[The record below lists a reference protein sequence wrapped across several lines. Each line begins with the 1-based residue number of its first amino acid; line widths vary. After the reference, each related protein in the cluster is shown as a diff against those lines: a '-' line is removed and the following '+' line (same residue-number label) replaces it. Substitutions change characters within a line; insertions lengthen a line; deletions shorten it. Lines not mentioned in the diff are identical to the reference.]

1 VIYLGISDN
10 HLFCAQWTNNN
21 EKYLLSN
28 ISYKPLQKSLK
39 DPDRTVNEIV
49 SDINGTLQLIR
60 ENISFE
66 GQKVY
71 VTVPD
76 SYCNTSLVSL
86 DKDMTD
92 NDGWEFAKWTIDQRW
107 PTTESV
113 EYFGRSFSEKS
124 NKVFAIRV
132 PTTFR
137 DPLKLAIQEIGAE
150 TIWMGT
156 ESSVFFGLNPNIGN
170 TVFNVD
176 KNGYTY
182 YSYTKNIF
190 QSGFARF
197 YKNEWKI
204 EPFNGS
210 SSPKEAFKG
219 MLLTAG
225 KLSYRR
231 KQHFND
237 LRIKQLEALSG
248 LDVEADLIPKDVN
261 ESNLYVLTA
270 LVQGTVNGVAINF
283 FDQPGL
289 QEYNYGKE
297 IDSVETS
304 KNKSENNL
312 SSSKERVKKKERKF
326 LQFFLYIFF
335 FSVIGTVLTFN
346 NKPEVF
352 DNLLLTSKE
361 KSNQLL
367 NDFTNSILSYFDQ
380 PLDEPLE
387 ETYDESTLSDV
398 ILDNNKKI
406 FNPDHLLSSQSLIA
420 SVLNTFTLTQNNN
433 LLLLSI
439 SSGTLNL
446 EFLDIKTHSVSIDSL
461 GDILNYS
468 LRQVAGQDQYKHGF
482 LINYPSINTEN
493 KTFSNLTV
501 DGLESFVNNLDDS
514 TIKTLKQTQSGKDRK
529 TPVIVRI
536 LGGDNIKLMLEYL
549 STYGNNSSLD
559 KFVYKKFNDETNE
572 SAIYYIAVHDQ
583 PDFSTKN

>member
-1 VIYLGISDN
+1 MIYLGISDS
-10 HLFCAQWTNNN
+10 HLFCAQWTENN

-28 ISYKPLQKSLK
+28 VSYKPLQKSLK

-107 PTTESV
+107 PTAESV

-124 NKVFAIRV
+124 NQVFAIRV

-137 DPLKLAIQEIGAE
+137 EPLKLAIQEIGAE
-150 TIWMGT
+150 TTWMGT

-190 QSGFARF
+190 QNGFARF
-197 YKNEWKI
+197 YKNEWKL
-204 EPFNGS
+204 ESCNGS
-210 SSPKEAFKG
+210 SSAKDAFKG
-219 MLLTAG
+219 MLINTG

-248 LDVEADLIPKDVN
+248 IDVEANIIPKNVN
-261 ESNLYVLTA
+261 ENNLYVLTA
-270 LVQGTVNGVAINF
+270 LVQGSVNGVAINF
-283 FDQPGL
+283 FDQPGV
-289 QEYNYGKE
+289 QEYNYDKE
-297 IDSVETS
+297 KASIVPR
-304 KNKSENNL
+304 KNKSENEKL
-312 SSSKERVKKKERKF
+312 SSKVRVQKKERKF

-335 FSVIGTVLTFN
+335 FAVIGSVLTFN
-346 NKPEVF
+346 SRPELF
-352 DNLLLTSKE
+352 DNILLSTKE
-361 KSNQLL
+361 KTDQVL
-367 NDFTNSILSYFDQ
+367 NDFSNSVLNYFDS
-380 PLDEPLE
+380 PKSPPE
-387 ETYDESTLSDV
+387 ELIIESTPLNV
-398 ILDNNKKI
+398 ILDNNQEI
-406 FNPDHLLSSQSLIA
+406 DHPDYLLKSQSLIT
-420 SVLNTFTLTQNNN
+420 SILNTFNLTQDND
-433 LLLLSI
+433 LVLLSI
-439 SSGTLNL
+439 SSGTMNL
-446 EFLDIKTHSVSIDSL
+446 EFIGAKTHTVPVDSI
-461 GDILNYS
+461 GNVLNYS
-468 LRQVAGQDQYKHGF
+468 LRQIAGEDKYKHGF
-482 LINYPSINTEN
+482 LINYPKINTEN
-493 KTFSNLTV
+493 KTFSNISV
-501 DGLESFVNNLDDS
+501 DSLESFVNNLNDS
-514 TIKTLKQTQSGKDRK
+514 TIKTLTQTQSEIDRK
-529 TPVIVRI
+529 IPVIVRI
-536 LGGDNIKLMLEYL
+536 LDLDNIKRMLEYL
-549 STYGNNSSLD
+549 STYSNNSSLD
-559 KFVYKKFNDETNE
+559 KFVYKKFNDGTNE

-583 PDFSTKN
+583 VDSSAKN